1 MCMVTIKG
9 QEGQAYVRA
18 GEAEPLQKRGKKT
31 KQKLDKKH
39 EYKVRRLLIDWL
51 GGFE

>member
-1 MCMVTIKG
+1 M
-9 QEGQAYVRA
+9 
-18 GEAEPLQKRGKKT
+18 QKRGKKT

-51 GGFE
+51 GGY